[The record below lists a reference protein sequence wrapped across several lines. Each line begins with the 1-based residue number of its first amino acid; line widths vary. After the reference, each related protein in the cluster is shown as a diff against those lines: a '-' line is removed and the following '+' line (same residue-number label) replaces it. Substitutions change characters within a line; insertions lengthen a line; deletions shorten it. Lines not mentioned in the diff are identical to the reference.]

1 LLKRKRAIKKERN
14 NLRKTGIV
22 GEVDGVDVVEV
33 GEDAAEAVEE
43 DEVEEGRFTPRTS
56 RSR

>member
-1 LLKRKRAIKKERN
+1 LLLKRKRAIRRERN
-14 NLRKTGIV
+14 NSRKIGIV
-22 GEVDGVDVVEV
+22 GEVDGVDVEEV

-43 DEVEEGRFTPRTS
+43 EGVEGRFTPRTS